1 MKIFITGTPERAEEL
16 KRKLPQNADVDYFEP
31 DAYVEEVDLDSY
43 DLIFDLN
50 LDDEPEKLAMYIDL
64 ENTPVIVSSVK
75 TQLAEMVYLCPEPFS
90 APLFGINA
98 LTGFIDRPIMEMSC
112 LNPENA
118 GQLQKICE
126 WLGWEVKIVGD
137 RVGMV
142 SPRVILMIINEAF
155 YTLQEGTAS
164 EADIDESMKL
174 GTNYPYGPFEW
185 CANIGIADVYET
197 LECIYQDTHDERYKI
212 CPLLK
217 TRYLQ
222 SVIAE

>member
-1 MKIFITGTPERAEEL
+1 M
-16 KRKLPQNADVDYFEP
+16 
-31 DAYVEEVDLDSY
+31 
-43 DLIFDLN
+43 
-50 LDDEPEKLAMYIDL
+50 
-64 ENTPVIVSSVK
+64 
-75 TQLAEMVYLCPEPFS
+75 CPEPFA
-90 APLFGINA
+90 APLYGING

-118 GQLQKICE
+118 GQLKKICE
-126 WLGWEVKIVGD
+126 WLGWEVKIVAD

-185 CANIGIADVYET
+185 CRNIGIADVYET
-197 LECIYQDTHDERYKI
+197 LESLYQDTHDERYKI
-212 CPLLK
+212 CPLMK

-222 SVIAE
+222 DAVNS